1 MSIGLVVLF
10 GLASAITWG
19 TGDFSGGIASKK
31 SNVYYVVLFAH
42 IISLLLLILAGL
54 IIEPI
59 PSWSTLFVGGLG
71 GIVGAIGLIS
81 LYKGLAV
88 GKMSVIAPLAAV
100 ITVILPVIYS
110 YINEGALGSLQQIGI
125 LLALFSIIF
134 ISYNNDEEKGRTQFI
149 YPVVA
154 GICFGLFFIILS
166 FAGESS
172 VLWTL
177 VAARSSSVLL
187 LGLLVN
193 FTLSEKLPSKNT
205 FLIIAIAGIFDTL
218 GNIFFILASQQGRLD
233 LASILSSF
241 YPATT
246 VILARIIQKELISTI
261 QKMGVIFSLLAI
273 VLIST

>member
-1 MSIGLVVLF
+1 MSTGLVVLF

-19 TGDFSGGIASKK
+19 AGDFSGGIASKK

-42 IISLLLLILAGL
+42 AISLILLILAAFVF
-54 IIEPI
+54 EPI
-59 PSWSTLFVGGLG
+59 PSLKTFIIGGLA
-71 GIVGAIGLIS
+71 GIIGAIGLLS

-88 GKMSVIAPLAAV
+88 GKMSVVAPMAGVFTVIPPIVYTYFSEGPLA
-100 ITVILPVIYS
+100 ILQ
-110 YINEGALGSLQQIGI
+110 GIGI
-125 LLALFSIIF
+125 LLALVSIYF
-134 ISYNNDEEKGRTQFI
+134 ISHNEDEGKGTTQFKF
-149 YPVVA
+149 PVLA
-154 GICFGLFFIILS
+154 GISFGLFFIILS
-166 FAGESS
+166 FTGTS

-187 LGLLVN
+187 LGFIVN
-193 FTLSEKLPSKNT
+193 ISSSVKLPSKNS
-205 FLIIAIAGIFDTL
+205 FLIIGIAGIFDTL

-261 QKMGVIFSLLAI
+261 QKIGVLISLLAI
-273 VLIST
+273 VLISN